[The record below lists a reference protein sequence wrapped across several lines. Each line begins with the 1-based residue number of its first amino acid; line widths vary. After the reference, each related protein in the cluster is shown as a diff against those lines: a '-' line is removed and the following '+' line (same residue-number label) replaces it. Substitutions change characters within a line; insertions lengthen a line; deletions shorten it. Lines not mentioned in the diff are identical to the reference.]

1 MKLNIV
7 RLFLITYA
15 LYFVAHSLN
24 LGFVGRLNQS
34 LPIFEVFGLFFDS
47 LPNEVHVFL
56 LGFGAAFLVLTAFK
70 VFKSVSAAIIKILGY
85 SLLLLLVAFLFY
97 IGKFLYE
104 NPTIANLI
112 YEYVFKKQKE
122 LLNKAEL

>member
-15 LYFVAHSLN
+15 LYFVAHYFH
-24 LGFVGRLNQS
+24 LGFISKVNHS
-34 LPIFEVFGLFFDS
+34 FPIFEIFGLFFDS
-47 LPNEVHVFL
+47 LPNQVHIFL
-56 LGFGAAFLVLTAFK
+56 LGLGAVFFILTLFK
-70 VFKSVSAAIIKILGY
+70 VFRRVSSIIMKVLGY
-85 SLLLLLVAFLFY
+85 SIAFLFLVFMFF

-122 LLNKAEL
+122 LLDKAEL